1 MKKTTKQVFSSIAA
15 ALLIGTY
22 ICVLVAIMLDVAHA
36 DLRNGL
42 YKAKYGPDK
51 DEPAIIQICE
61 ENRVAAFVEPSR
73 AYFDVPL
80 DKNLQDHIMDICDE
94 REIDYRIAFAMIK
107 CESGFRPDAVGDGG
121 NSLGL
126 MQIQQRWHYARMER
140 LGCDNLLD
148 PYQNV
153 MVGLDLFG
161 DLLKHY
167 SVVEHA
173 LMAYNGGGSY
183 ANNMIAEG
191 RISGYVTRIL
201 ACADELTYISE

>member
-22 ICVLVAIMLDVAHA
+22 ICVLVAIILDVAHA
-36 DLRNGL
+36 DPRNGL

-61 ENRVAAFVEPSR
+61 ENRVAASVEPSR
-73 AYFDVPL
+73 VYFDVPL
-80 DKNLQDHIMDICDE
+80 DKNLQDHIMDICEE
-94 REIDYRIAFAMIK
+94 RNIDPRVAFAMIK

-140 LGCDNLLD
+140 LECDNLLD

-167 SVVEHA
+167 GIVEHA

-191 RISGYVTRIL
+191 RTSGYVTRIL
-201 ACADELTYISE
+201 ACAYELTYISE